1 MQALMGGVMLI
12 EATLLSFLLAVWLS
26 WMVLG
31 GLFRVLPLS
40 LRPQAIPVRLAPRRV
55 SGSYRDKAA

>member
-12 EATLLSFLLAVWLS
+12 ETTLFSFLLALWLS
-26 WMVLG
+26 WVALG

-40 LRPQAIPVRLAPRRV
+40 LRPQAVPVRNAPGMASR
-55 SGSYRDKAA
+55 SYRDKAA